1 MSETATKPRKDITDL
16 SSMAVADLRKTANNL
31 GIEGAADM
39 KKADLVKAI
48 GDLQAANREAAR
60 LEREAK
66 REERMARRQ
75 EKLAKKDSRDNGN
88 NESEGSDQEMNDEF
102 ENDNSGESGDRDRS
116 NRGDR

>member
-1 MSETATKPRKDITDL
+1 MSDTATKARKDITDL

-39 KKADLVKAI
+39 KKAELVKAI

-75 EKLAKKDSRDNGN
+75 EKLAKKDSRE
-88 NESEGSDQEMNDEF
+88 NESDGSANEMNQNTRDDYDN
-102 ENDNSGESGDRDRS
+102 ENSESDNSSRERND
-116 NRGDR
+116 